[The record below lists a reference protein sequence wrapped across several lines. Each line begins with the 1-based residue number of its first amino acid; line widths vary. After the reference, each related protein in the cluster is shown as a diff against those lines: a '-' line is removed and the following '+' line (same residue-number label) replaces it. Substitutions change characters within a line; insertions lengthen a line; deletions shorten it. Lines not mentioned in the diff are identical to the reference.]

1 MTHPFL
7 TLLEE
12 RPAVLFDGAMGTFL
26 YQKGVFLN
34 RCFDEL
40 NVAAADLVRS
50 VHEEYVRAG
59 ADVLETNTFGAN
71 AVKLSPHGLG
81 GRVAELNAA
90 GVRLAKQAARDQA
103 LVAGAVGPLG
113 VQIEP
118 WGPMA
123 LEEARAAFR
132 EQATALAEAGADL
145 FVLETFGNLSE
156 LQQAIRAVREV
167 SDRPIVAQMTIDAD
181 GNSLYGTT
189 AEVFT
194 QRLDEWGADVVGLNC
209 SVGPKAMLD
218 AIERMARVTRKPLSA
233 QPNAGI
239 PRAVEGR
246 NIYLV
251 SPEYLAEYTRRF
263 VQAGARVVGGC
274 CGTTP
279 NHIRAMRQTLRL
291 LAADAAR
298 AARRPL
304 VTALSEHAAA
314 EEAAQPIPFPQ
325 RSRFAARLAKGEFV
339 TSVEL
344 SPPRGH
350 DPARLIAG
358 ARALK
363 DAGVDVVNVP
373 DGPRATARMSAL
385 AAAVCVERGAG
396 IEAVLHYACR
406 DRNLLGIQ
414 SDLLGAQALGVR
426 NLLLVTGDPPKLGDY
441 PDATAV
447 FDVDAIG
454 LTHIVRR
461 LNEGV
466 DIGGA
471 AIGVP
476 TSFCFGVGVNPG
488 AVDLAHE
495 LKRFRYKVEAG
506 AEYAITQ
513 PVFDVELLER
523 FLEQIRADVHIPI
536 VAGIWPLLSFRNAEF
551 MNNEVPGA
559 TVPAPLLERMRKA
572 DEAGRGREEGLAIAR
587 EVFERVRPLIQGVQV
602 SAPMGK
608 VKLALKVFGGAVGDE

>member
-1 MTHPFL
+1 MTHAFL
-7 TLLEE
+7 TLLAE
-12 RPAVLFDGAMGTFL
+12 RPAVLFDGAMGTWL
-26 YQKGVFLN
+26 YQKGVYLN

-40 NVAAADLVRS
+40 NTSSPELIRA
-50 VHEEYVRAG
+50 VHEEYLRAG
-59 ADVLETNTFGAN
+59 ADVIETNTFGAN
-71 AVKLSPHGLG
+71 AAKLGPHGLAD
-81 GRVAELNAA
+81 RTAEINRA
-90 GVRLAKQAARDQA
+90 GARIARQAARDTA
-103 LVAGAVGPLG
+103 LVAGAIGPLG

-132 EQATALAEAGADL
+132 EQAAALAEGGVDL

-156 LQQAIRAVREV
+156 MQQAILAVKEV
-167 SDRPIVAQMTIDAD
+167 GDLPIVAQMTIDAD
-181 GNSLYGTT
+181 GGSLYGTT

-194 QRLDEWGADVVGLNC
+194 QRIDDWGADVIGLNC

-218 AIERMARVTRKPLSA
+218 AIERMARVTHKPLSA

-263 VQAGARVVGGC
+263 IQAGVRVVGGC

-279 NHIRAMRQTLRL
+279 NHTRAMRQTLRL
-291 LAADAAR
+291 LAADPT
-298 AARRPL
+298 RRSGPV
-304 VTALSEHAAA
+304 VTAAATDA
-314 EEAAQPIPFPQ
+314 PVEPVPMER
-325 RSRFAARLAKGEFV
+325 RSRLAARLARGEFV
-339 TSVEL
+339 TSVEI

-350 DPARLIAG
+350 DPSRVIAG
-358 ARALK
+358 AKALK
-363 DAGVDVVNVP
+363 TAGVDAVNVP
-373 DGPRATARMSAL
+373 DGPRATARMGAL
-385 AAAVCVERGAG
+385 ATAVCIEREAG

-454 LTHIVRR
+454 LTNIVRR
-461 LNEGV
+461 LNEGL
-466 DIGGA
+466 DIGGGS
-471 AIGVP
+471 IGRP
-476 TSFCFGVGVNPG
+476 TSFLIGVGVNPG
-488 AVDLAHE
+488 AVDLRHE

-506 AEYAITQ
+506 AEFAITQ
-513 PVFDVELLER
+513 PVFDVSVLER
-523 FLEQIRADVHIPI
+523 FLEQIAHVRIPI

-559 TVPAPLLERMRKA
+559 SVPAPLLERMRLA

-587 EVFERVRPLIQGVQV
+587 ETFERVRPLIQGVQV

-608 VKLALKVFGGAVGDE
+608 VKLALKVFGASVDGE

>member
-1 MTHPFL
+1 MSQHPFL

-12 RPAVLFDGAMGTFL
+12 RPALLFDGAMGTYL

-40 NVAAADLVRS
+40 NVAAPDLVRG

-71 AVKLSPHGLG
+71 AVKLGPHGLG

-90 GVRLAKQAARDQA
+90 GVRVARQAARDQA
-103 LVAGAVGPLG
+103 LVAGAIGPLG
-113 VQIEP
+113 AQIEP

-123 LEEARAAFR
+123 LGEARDAFR
-132 EQATALAEAGADL
+132 QQAAALAEAGADL
-145 FVLETFGNLSE
+145 FVIETFGNLSE
-156 LQQAIRAVREV
+156 MQQAIRAVREV
-167 SDRPIVAQMTIDAD
+167 CDRPIVAQMTIDAD

-189 AEVFT
+189 AETFT
-194 QRLDEWGADVVGLNC
+194 QRIDEWGADVIGLNC

-218 AIERMARVTRKPLSA
+218 ALERMARVTRKPLSA

-263 VQAGARVVGGC
+263 VQAGAHVVGGC

-291 LAADAAR
+291 LAADTARQRGPRVTVAAGDE
-298 AARRPL
+298 P
-304 VTALSEHAAA
+304 A
-314 EEAAQPIPFPQ
+314 EPTVQPVPFAE

-350 DPARLIAG
+350 DPSRVLAG
-358 ARALK
+358 AKTLRE
-363 DAGVDVVNVP
+363 AGVDVVNVP
-373 DGPRATARMSAL
+373 DGPRATARMGAL
-385 AAAVCVERGAG
+385 AAAVCIERGAG
-396 IEAVLHYACR
+396 IETVLHYACR

-414 SDLLGAQALGVR
+414 SDLLGAQALGIR

-454 LTHIVRR
+454 LTHIVRK

-471 AIGVP
+471 PIGVP

-495 LKRFRYKVEAG
+495 LKRYRYKIEAG
-506 AEYAITQ
+506 AEFAITQ

-523 FLEQIRADVHIPI
+523 FLEKVRDVRVPVI
-536 VAGIWPLLSFRNAEF
+536 AGIWPLLSFRNAEF

-559 TVPAPLLERMRKA
+559 HVPAPLLERMRAA

-608 VKLALKVFGGAVGDE
+608 VKLALKVFGDAVGDE